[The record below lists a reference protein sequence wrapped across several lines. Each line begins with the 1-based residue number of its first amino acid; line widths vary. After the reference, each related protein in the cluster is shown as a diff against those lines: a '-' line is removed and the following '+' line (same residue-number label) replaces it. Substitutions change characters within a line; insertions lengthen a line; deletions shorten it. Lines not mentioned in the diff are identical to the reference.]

1 MNIKEKIS
9 IEQIIKWRRYL
20 HEHPEVSFKE
30 VETAKYI
37 YNELSKFPNLILSTP
52 TENSVV
58 AILKGNNT
66 GKTIALRAD
75 IDALPIVEEA
85 DVDFKSK
92 NHGAMHAC
100 GHDTHTA
107 MLLGAVKYLSQIPEK
122 LAGTVKFIFQPA
134 EECPP
139 GGAKAIV
146 EAGII
151 DDVDFI
157 FGLHIFPR
165 IETGHIGIVNGPLTA
180 SADIFEINIQGM
192 GSHGSMPE
200 LAIDPILTGVEI
212 INNLNNIVSR
222 NISPMDNA
230 VISIGQFVS
239 GEVHNIIPDT
249 ADIKGTV
256 RANNN
261 KTRLFLKKRIEEVV
275 EHVCKLYGANYNL
288 EYNLGY
294 SSVINDIEAADIVRN
309 SAKKI
314 VGEQGIF
321 ISPQIMVGEDFSA
334 YTDVTKG
341 AFFILGGGSN
351 EKGYKY
357 INHNPNFIIDEKALT
372 VGTLMHIQII
382 LDTIG
387 VGILE

>member
-1 MNIKEKIS
+1 MGIKEEKIS

-20 HEHPEVSFKE
+20 HEHPELSFKE

-37 YNELSKFPNLILSTP
+37 YNELSKFPNLTLSTP

-58 AILKGNNT
+58 AILKGNNP

-75 IDALPIVEEA
+75 IDGLPIIEEA
-85 DVDFKSK
+85 DVDFKSQ
-92 NHGAMHAC
+92 NHGVMHAC

-139 GGAKAIV
+139 GGAKCIV

-157 FGLHIFPR
+157 FGLHIFPK
-165 IETGHIGIVNGPLTA
+165 IETGYIGIADGPLTA
-180 SADIFEINIQGM
+180 SADIFEINIQGK

-200 LAIDPILTGVEI
+200 LSTDPILTGVEI
-212 INNLNNIVSR
+212 VNNLNNIVSR

-230 VISIGQFVS
+230 VISIGQFIS

-249 ADIKGTV
+249 ANIKGTV

-275 EHVCKLYGANYNL
+275 EHVCTMYGATYNL
-288 EYNLGY
+288 EYNFGY
-294 SSVINDIEAADIVRN
+294 SSVINNSEATEIVRN

-321 ISPQIMVGEDFSA
+321 VSPQIMVGEDFSA

-351 EKGYKY
+351 ENGYKY

-372 VGTLMHIQII
+372 IGALMHIQIV

-387 VGILE
+387 V